1 MKKLISLIATLLILA
16 LAIWIGRL
24 LWIHYMD
31 TPWTRDGRVRADVIN
46 VAADVTGV
54 VVDVPVKD
62 NQPVKK
68 GDLLMQIDPEHYQL
82 AVKQAEAMV
91 ASRKATWEMRKVN
104 ASRRKDMDALVI
116 SAENRE
122 DASNVANSAQAD
134 YQLALAQLEAAQ
146 LNLQRTKVLAA
157 VDGYVTNLNVHRG
170 DYARIGEAK
179 MAVVDKNSFW
189 VYGFFEETKLPHVK
203 IGDPADMQL
212 MSGEVMKGHVESIAR
227 AIYDRDNPESRELIA
242 DVNPT
247 FNWVRLAQRVPV
259 RIHLDNVPDGV
270 VLAAGITCTVIVN
283 SKFTGRRR
291 FVLRSLGPRP
301 NPFTQWKPRRL
312 LVDQLLGLVSGVFR
326 ETRLNRPR
334 LHLHHPHTK
343 WRQLHAQCI
352 AQRVHGGF
360 RGAISTRKWSHQ
372 NTGHTAD
379 IHHQTFGP
387 AQYRKQ
393 RTGYAD
399 NRKHVGFELA
409 LHRRYTAVEQRP
421 HCAVSGVVDQHIEA
435 ASLLVDPLAKLFQR
449 SAVIDIELNGG
460 EPGRCEHRHIFGLA
474 RSRPDFETRAFE
486 RIGEGAADAAGTTG
500 NQRNGHGAF
509 LVQKEGE
516 WISRRNCPASV
527 RRENPGFAGDNRGA
541 VAAMANSLPNCHRP
555 CNSPGPR

>member
-1 MKKLISLIATLLILA
+1 MKKLFSLIATLLILA

-46 VAADVTGV
+46 VAADVSGV
-54 VVDVPVKD
+54 VIDVPVKD

-104 ASRRKDMDALVI
+104 AKRRKDMDALVI
-116 SAENRE
+116 SAESRE
-122 DASNVANSAQAD
+122 DASNVATSAQAD
-134 YQLALAQLEAAQ
+134 YQLAVAQLEAAQ

-179 MAVVDKNSFW
+179 MAVVDRNSFW
-189 VYGFFEETKLPHVK
+189 VYGFFEETKLPHVR

-259 RIHLDNVPDGV
+259 RIHLDHVPEGV

-283 SKFTGRRR
+283 P
-291 FVLRSLGPRP
+291 V
-301 NPFTQWKPRRL
+301 
-312 LVDQLLGLVSGVFR
+312 
-326 ETRLNRPR
+326 
-334 LHLHHPHTK
+334 
-343 WRQLHAQCI
+343 
-352 AQRVHGGF
+352 
-360 RGAISTRKWSHQ
+360 
-372 NTGHTAD
+372 
-379 IHHQTFGP
+379 
-387 AQYRKQ
+387 
-393 RTGYAD
+393 
-399 NRKHVGFELA
+399 
-409 LHRRYTAVEQRP
+409 VEP
-421 HCAVSGVVDQHIEA
+421 
-435 ASLLVDPLAKLFQR
+435 
-449 SAVIDIELNGG
+449 
-460 EPGRCEHRHIFGLA
+460 
-474 RSRPDFETRAFE
+474 
-486 RIGEGAADAAGTTG
+486 
-500 NQRNGHGAF
+500 
-509 LVQKEGE
+509 
-516 WISRRNCPASV
+516 
-527 RRENPGFAGDNRGA
+527 
-541 VAAMANSLPNCHRP
+541 
-555 CNSPGPR
+555 

>member
-1 MKKLISLIATLLILA
+1 MKKLFSLIATLLILA

-54 VVDVPVKD
+54 VIDVPVKD

-104 ASRRKDMDALVI
+104 ANRRKDLDALVI

-122 DASNVANSAQAD
+122 DASNVANAAQAD
-134 YQLALAQLEAAQ
+134 YQLAVAQLEAAQ

-203 IGDPADMQL
+203 VGDPADMQL

-259 RIHLDNVPDGV
+259 RIHLDNVPDSV

-283 SKFTGRRR
+283 
-291 FVLRSLGPRP
+291 P
-301 NPFTQWKPRRL
+301 Q
-312 LVDQLLGLVSGVFR
+312 
-326 ETRLNRPR
+326 
-334 LHLHHPHTK
+334 
-343 WRQLHAQCI
+343 
-352 AQRVHGGF
+352 
-360 RGAISTRKWSHQ
+360 
-372 NTGHTAD
+372 
-379 IHHQTFGP
+379 
-387 AQYRKQ
+387 
-393 RTGYAD
+393 
-399 NRKHVGFELA
+399 
-409 LHRRYTAVEQRP
+409 
-421 HCAVSGVVDQHIEA
+421 
-435 ASLLVDPLAKLFQR
+435 
-449 SAVIDIELNGG
+449 
-460 EPGRCEHRHIFGLA
+460 
-474 RSRPDFETRAFE
+474 
-486 RIGEGAADAAGTTG
+486 
-500 NQRNGHGAF
+500 
-509 LVQKEGE
+509 
-516 WISRRNCPASV
+516 
-527 RRENPGFAGDNRGA
+527 
-541 VAAMANSLPNCHRP
+541 
-555 CNSPGPR
+555 

>member
-46 VAADVTGV
+46 VAADVSGV
-54 VVDVPVKD
+54 VIDVPVKD

-104 ASRRKDMDALVI
+104 AARRKDMDALVI

-122 DASNVANSAQAD
+122 DASNVATSAQAD
-134 YQLALAQLEAAQ
+134 YQLAVAQLEAAQ
-146 LNLQRTKVLAA
+146 LNLQRTRVLAA

-189 VYGFFEETKLPHVK
+189 VYGFFEETKLPHVRV
-203 IGDPADMQL
+203 GDPADMQL

-259 RIHLDNVPDGV
+259 RIHLDHVPESV

-283 SKFTGRRR
+283 
-291 FVLRSLGPRP
+291 P
-301 NPFTQWKPRRL
+301 
-312 LVDQLLGLVSGVFR
+312 
-326 ETRLNRPR
+326 E
-334 LHLHHPHTK
+334 
-343 WRQLHAQCI
+343 
-352 AQRVHGGF
+352 
-360 RGAISTRKWSHQ
+360 
-372 NTGHTAD
+372 
-379 IHHQTFGP
+379 
-387 AQYRKQ
+387 
-393 RTGYAD
+393 
-399 NRKHVGFELA
+399 
-409 LHRRYTAVEQRP
+409 VEQ
-421 HCAVSGVVDQHIEA
+421 
-435 ASLLVDPLAKLFQR
+435 
-449 SAVIDIELNGG
+449 
-460 EPGRCEHRHIFGLA
+460 
-474 RSRPDFETRAFE
+474 
-486 RIGEGAADAAGTTG
+486 
-500 NQRNGHGAF
+500 
-509 LVQKEGE
+509 
-516 WISRRNCPASV
+516 
-527 RRENPGFAGDNRGA
+527 
-541 VAAMANSLPNCHRP
+541 
-555 CNSPGPR
+555 

>member
-1 MKKLISLIATLLILA
+1 MKKLFSLIATLLILA

-46 VAADVTGV
+46 VAADVSGV

-104 ASRRKDMDALVI
+104 AARRKDMDALVI

-134 YQLALAQLEAAQ
+134 YQLAVAQLEAAQ

-179 MAVVDKNSFW
+179 MAVVDRNSFW

-259 RIHLDNVPDGV
+259 RIHLDNVPDSV

-283 SKFTGRRR
+283 
-291 FVLRSLGPRP
+291 P
-301 NPFTQWKPRRL
+301 Q
-312 LVDQLLGLVSGVFR
+312 
-326 ETRLNRPR
+326 
-334 LHLHHPHTK
+334 
-343 WRQLHAQCI
+343 
-352 AQRVHGGF
+352 
-360 RGAISTRKWSHQ
+360 
-372 NTGHTAD
+372 
-379 IHHQTFGP
+379 
-387 AQYRKQ
+387 
-393 RTGYAD
+393 
-399 NRKHVGFELA
+399 
-409 LHRRYTAVEQRP
+409 
-421 HCAVSGVVDQHIEA
+421 
-435 ASLLVDPLAKLFQR
+435 
-449 SAVIDIELNGG
+449 
-460 EPGRCEHRHIFGLA
+460 
-474 RSRPDFETRAFE
+474 
-486 RIGEGAADAAGTTG
+486 
-500 NQRNGHGAF
+500 
-509 LVQKEGE
+509 
-516 WISRRNCPASV
+516 
-527 RRENPGFAGDNRGA
+527 
-541 VAAMANSLPNCHRP
+541 
-555 CNSPGPR
+555 